1 MFFISNFS
9 LFHAILTPVESLKR
23 KRTELRTTSAREHT
37 EKKMMKTKERKEP
50 AGGTRSSIED
60 TGKDDMRNEKSEN
73 QKDQQKM
80 G

>member
-1 MFFISNFS
+1 M
-9 LFHAILTPVESLKR
+9 ESLKR

-60 TGKDDMRNEKSEN
+60 TGKDDMRNEKSEGPAEDGIEN
-73 QKDQQKM
+73 REHDVKWTRITLT
-80 G
+80 